1 MASTSHR
8 RCQYQGDGCMGTAHA
23 GHDQCAH
30 CFFTYIKPQI
40 AAERL
45 AVKGRRAAKRN
56 QLSAATRS
64 LISEVDLREPQMKN
78 GGVELPPPLRNSKAI
93 RDAIYD
99 IELDRLIENKTEEE
113 ALEAVTAELVKLD
126 LKNLD
131 VPVIIDA
138 VQPKYK
144 SFPDLSAEERQDIC
158 DAYAA
163 NITVGDISKTW
174 NISTYT
180 LYQVTKAAG
189 LDLRSA
195 PGRKSAVWV
204 PAEPAPFTLQ
214 EEPLLPQSTPPV
226 SPVKVET
233 PPPNGVVSPLPEWT
247 VTYTVTRTTT
257 ETVVVAAKD
266 FNAAA
271 HAAAGEAAVGD
282 DGTVEVVSVSRKAR

>member
-1 MASTSHR
+1 
-8 RCQYQGDGCMGTAHA
+8 MGTAHA

-64 LISEVDLREPQMKN
+64 LISAVDLEEPQMRT
-78 GGVELPPPLRNSKAI
+78 EPSRAI

-99 IELDRLIENKTEEE
+99 IELDRLIENKTDDE
-113 ALEAVTAELVKLD
+113 ALEAVSAELLKTD
-126 LKNLD
+126 LKNLN

-138 VQPKYK
+138 MPLKYK

-163 NITVGDISKTW
+163 RITVGDISKTW

-204 PAEPAPFTLQ
+204 PTEPAPFTLQ
-214 EEPLLPQSTPPV
+214 EEEMPQSTPPV
-226 SPVKVET
+226 SSPTVE
-233 PPPNGVVSPLPEWT
+233 PASVNGMVSGLTEWV
-247 VTYTVTRTTT
+247 VTYEVTRTETT
-257 ETVVVAAKD
+257 IVAAKGFSD
-266 FNAAA
+266 AASA
-271 HAAAGEAAVGD
+271 
-282 DGTVEVVSVSRKAR
+282 VSREHPDVNVLSVAKVKP